1 MESELSQYMMI
12 FAAAL
17 LFLMAVVVTIFV
29 IAMLREMRLKA
40 EETILVR
47 NGFQLDPVVIR
58 HHLHHVTPMNGVH
71 PVQYQPEKPAE
82 KFSDTPV
89 TRIPKP
95 LYVRPTTE
103 KQTRS
108 VEVPAV
114 KVEQTRQAG

>member
-1 MESELSQYMMI
+1 VESELTQYMII

-17 LFLMAVVVTIFV
+17 VFLMAVVATIFV

-40 EETILVR
+40 EETVLVR
-47 NGFQLDPVVIR
+47 NGYQLDPVVIR
-58 HHLHHVTPMNGVH
+58 HHLHHLQPMNGVH
-71 PVQYQPEKPAE
+71 PVAYPQEKPSE
-82 KFSDTPV
+82 KFTDTPV

-108 VEVPAV
+108 VEVAAV
-114 KVEQTRQAG
+114 TVEQTRQAG